1 MAAKFEVGS
10 VYTGKVTGLQAYG
23 AFVALDEETQGLVHI
38 SEVTHGFVKD
48 INEHLSIGD
57 EVQVKVLAVDEEK
70 GKISLSIR
78 ATQAAPERKESKP
91 RKPKAAQVSEEA
103 SAPQGFNTLKDKLE
117 EWIEQSNR
125 KDLIKKISIKKKHRI
140 CMFGAFFMF
149 I

>member
-1 MAAKFEVGS
+1 MATKFEVGS

-23 AFVALDEETQGLVHI
+23 AFVALDEETQGLVNI

-57 EVQVKVLAVDEEK
+57 EVQVKVLSVDENA

-78 ATQAAPERKESKP
+78 ATQDAPERKESKP
-91 RKPKAAQVSEEA
+91 KKQRPQQVKEEA
-103 SAPQGFNTLKDKLE
+103 AAPQGFNTLKDKLE

-125 KDLIKKISIKKKHRI
+125 KDLIKK
-140 CMFGAFFMF
+140 
-149 I
+149 